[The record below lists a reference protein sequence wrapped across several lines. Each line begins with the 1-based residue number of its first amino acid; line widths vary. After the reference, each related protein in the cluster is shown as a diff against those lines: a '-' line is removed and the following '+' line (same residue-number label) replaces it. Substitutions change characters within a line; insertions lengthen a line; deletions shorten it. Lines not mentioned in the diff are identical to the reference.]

1 MSENT
6 QLEKVKTIEDYK
18 ESISYGILQISEK
31 NIAAKTA
38 ALSQALSLPDIVR
51 NALTREEP
59 NLHKLVRMGSM
70 KGVVDVCQAMLKRF
84 ISLNFSNSEE
94 NAAAIIYDFTN
105 DLLIDHPDLTLPDI
119 VFFFKHIRQQQGVNP
134 EYRTPTNVL
143 TPLQLSKWLNLYVMK
158 RKQEEEELRNRKK
171 DMLNKVRQLPQAGN
185 TSEQDKQAAEN
196 YRKIIEMLAEKNKK
210 KQQQKAFKPLTDA
223 ERENALFIAFN
234 YDQLDAAH
242 RKEVDEKVKKELAKK
257 RTQKE
262 IDEYNQRVRELELK
276 HPLKKNREA

>member
-1 MSENT
+1 MSANT
-6 QLEKVKTIEDYK
+6 QLEKPKTIEDYK
-18 ESISYGILQISEK
+18 ESITYGILQISEK

-70 KGVVDVCQAMLKRF
+70 KGVVDVCQALLKRF

-158 RKQEEEELRNRKK
+158 RKQEEEELRKQRIDRMNRTANSPAMKPVTPEENAAAAKK
-171 DMLNKVRQLPQAGN
+171 
-185 TSEQDKQAAEN
+185 
-196 YRKIIEMLAEKNKK
+196 YRDIIAMLAEKKK
-210 KQQQKAFKPLTDA
+210 VKQQETEAKREPVILTDA
-223 ERENALFIAFN
+223 ERENALWIALN
-234 YDQLDAAH
+234 YDKLEAPHQ
-242 RKEVDEKVKKELAKK
+242 KESANELRNLTPDEFKK
-257 RTQKE
+257 RVEETT
-262 IDEYNQRVRELELK
+262 R
-276 HPLKKNREA
+276 KNTRQ